1 MNAAL
6 PSAFLKTRECVRG
19 FLVMGTTQDL
29 KTKGLGTRSP
39 LQELP
44 SGWRGTCV
52 KYYGVAGGPMISK
65 HFCIGKI

>member
-1 MNAAL
+1 
-6 PSAFLKTRECVRG
+6 
-19 FLVMGTTQDL
+19 MGTTQDL